1 MIFLELQV
9 VVTQEFYAEED
20 KRELYEAMACLD
32 ENERMI
38 LRMRYGLNEEKNQK
52 DIADLLGISQSYIS
66 RLEKKILGKLKNQGG
81 LK

>member
-9 VVTQEFYAEED
+9 VATQEFYAEED